1 MSEQTEIKS
10 PENGTVEGQ
19 KETSPGN
26 YIYLYYYTRPE
37 FLESILT
44 KDGMKVSITGAGN
57 DPLEGDFA
65 SERNWDAI
73 DISKRSRA
81 LLKTQESK
89 EYLREHIMMQV
100 FCLSGT
106 VSSPLMWGHYASG
119 YTGACLAFRF
129 DIEKDINIILRLHAI
144 LYRDQR
150 IDIEDCIYEEDDSIY
165 LNVTLAKHF
174 ACYTKISDWSY
185 EREFR
190 LDLTPNMTD
199 TPNISIRDGML
210 FSDYLMPYL
219 DAIVLGCRCSIPL
232 PLIDA
237 WIDSYSAKYQLRRG
251 DRPKPRRIKSYLY
264 LKNKNIIVNGY
275 ADMPDNLYL
284 ELYQNAI
291 ARKEA
296 PKICSLIPLSYS
308 GKNEDRLIS
317 NIHLP
322 DHIHARLSAKCLAM
336 AIIKGFKDQLPQMAQ
351 KCAQLSLCS
360 KNQENN
366 ESDVNAIIEK
376 LLRNNTFPHQNQQL
390 WEEIIFLIY
399 REMLQHV
406 GKANS

>member
-1 MSEQTEIKS
+1 MSEQTEIES

-44 KDGMKVSITGAGN
+44 KDGMKVSITGTGN

-65 SERNWDAI
+65 SERNWDEI
-73 DISKRSRA
+73 DVSMRSRA

-89 EYLREHIMMQV
+89 EYLREHIMMKV
-100 FCLSGT
+100 FCLSGNVT
-106 VSSPLMWGHYASG
+106 SPLMWGHYASG
-119 YTGACLAFRF
+119 YTGACLAFRLDTEKNI
-129 DIEKDINIILRLHAI
+129 DILKRLHTI

-165 LNVTLAKHF
+165 LNITLAQYF

-219 DAIVLGCRCSIPL
+219 DAIVLGCQCSIPL

-237 WIDSYSAKYQLRRG
+237 WIDSYCAKYRPCRV

-264 LKNKNIIVNGY
+264 LKNKNIIVDGY
-275 ADMPDNLYL
+275 GDMPDNLYL
-284 ELYQNAI
+284 ERYKITMQEA
-291 ARKEA
+291 EA
-296 PKICSLIPLSYS
+296 PKICFLISLSHNCQS
-308 GKNEDRLIS
+308 KNRFIS

-322 DHIHARLSAKCLAM
+322 DHIHARLSAKCFAM
-336 AIIKGFKDQLPQMAQ
+336 AIIKGFKDRLPQMAQ

-360 KNQENN
+360 KNQEYN

>member
-1 MSEQTEIKS
+1 MSEQTEIES

-44 KDGMKVSITGAGN
+44 KDGMKVSITGTGN

-65 SERNWDAI
+65 SERDWDTI

-81 LLKTQESK
+81 LLKIQESK
-89 EYLREHIMMQV
+89 EHLREHIMMKV

-106 VSSPLMWGHYASG
+106 VSSPLMWGHYAAG
-119 YTGACLAFRF
+119 YTGACLVFK
-129 DIEKDINIILRLHAI
+129 IEKESKAFDRISVVV
-144 LYRDQR
+144 YRDQR
-150 IDIEDCIYEEDDSIY
+150 IDIEDCLYEEDDSIY
-165 LNVTLAKHF
+165 LNTNLAKYY

-190 LDLTPNMTD
+190 LDLTPKMLD

-237 WIDSYSAKYQLRRG
+237 WLDSYSAKYQPRRG
-251 DRPKPRRIKSYLY
+251 DRPKPHRIKSYLY
-264 LKNKNIIVNGY
+264 LKNKNIIVDGY
-275 ADMPDNLYL
+275 GDMPDNLYL
-284 ELYQNAI
+284 ELYQKTIVA
-291 ARKEA
+291 AEA
-296 PKICSLIPLSYS
+296 PFQCTLIPLSYN
-308 GKNEDRLIS
+308 GKNESRLIS

-322 DHIHARLSAKCLAM
+322 DHIHARLSAKCFAM

-376 LLRNNTFPHQNQQL
+376 LLRNNTCPHQNQQL

-399 REMLQHV
+399 REMLQYV

>member
-1 MSEQTEIKS
+1 MSDKTTDDSLAGSSIEARTDN
-10 PENGTVEGQ
+10 PENRF
-19 KETSPGN
+19 
-26 YIYLYYYTRPE
+26 IYLYYYTRPE

-44 KDGMKVSITGAGN
+44 KDGMKVSITGTGN

-65 SERNWDAI
+65 SERDWDTI

-81 LLKTQESK
+81 LLKIQESK
-89 EYLREHIMMQV
+89 EHLREHIMMKV
-100 FCLSGT
+100 FCLSGNVT
-106 VSSPLMWGHYASG
+106 SPLMWGHYAAG
-119 YTGACLAFRF
+119 YTGACLVFK
-129 DIEKDINIILRLHAI
+129 IEKESKAFDRISVVI
-144 LYRDQR
+144 YRDQR
-150 IDIEDCIYEEDDSIY
+150 IDIEDCLYEEDDSIY
-165 LNVTLAKHF
+165 LNTNLAKYY

-237 WIDSYSAKYQLRRG
+237 WLDSYSAKYQPRRG
-251 DRPKPRRIKSYLY
+251 DRPKPHRIKSYLY
-264 LKNKNIIVNGY
+264 LKNKNIIVDGY
-275 ADMPDNLYL
+275 GDMPDNLYL
-284 ELYQNAI
+284 ELYQKTMVA
-291 ARKEA
+291 AEA
-296 PKICSLIPLSYS
+296 PCECTLIPLSYN
-308 GKNEDRLIS
+308 GKNESRLIS

-322 DHIHARLSAKCLAM
+322 DHIHAKLSTKCLAM
-336 AIIKGFKDQLPQMAQ
+336 AIIKGFKDRLPQIAQ

-376 LLRNNTFPHQNQQL
+376 HLRNNTCPCQNQQL

-399 REMLQHV
+399 REMLQYV